1 MTRNRKEGIFM
12 KRRKAFAALT
22 AIMLCAAGAM
32 SGLTAQASYL
42 LDPEKIDG
50 EESYLA
56 SCYVVLDA
64 TDPST
69 DQMLFYNVGISYSAV
84 TKKTLFW
91 AGPTGIWNYATP
103 QEVRPYLFPSTYAP
117 GQKEVEVGDVLAF
130 HGNFSVLG
138 SYPGIIVSE
147 ENSPLADEPTYIEN
161 LGRYDELLHTE
172 ELVLTERT
180 EAGDELESDVSFTFE
195 SEEGKTYTFAEQP
208 AFCIDGLEPGA
219 TVKAITYLDTAVPM
233 EVLAATPLPAGD
245 PDEDGAVNSKDASAV
260 LRTAAQIG
268 AKNKPSLNLAQ
279 RKACDVNGD
288 GVVNA
293 NDASDILRY
302 AAYIGAKNPYRS
314 IQDFLAK

>member
-1 MTRNRKEGIFM
+1 MNKKKIVS
-12 KRRKAFAALT
+12 ALT

-32 SGLTAQASYL
+32 SGLTAQAEYL
-42 LDPEKIDG
+42 IDPDG
-50 EESYLA
+50 SHYGHANVVVDTAA
-56 SCYVVLDA
+56 SENLTNHFMLYDIVVVYATAKEGYVVYVNPVYASRSFLGE
-64 TDPST
+64 SE
-69 DQMLFYNVGISYSAV
+69 AV
-84 TKKTLFW
+84 
-91 AGPTGIWNYATP
+91 A
-103 QEVRPYLFPSTYAP
+103 
-117 GQKEVEVGDVLAF
+117 GDVLEF
-130 HGNFSVLG
+130 HNFMVEESRPGRYVLDPD
-138 SYPGIIVSE
+138 SAE
-147 ENSPLADEPTYIEN
+147 EAYVEN

-180 EAGDELESDVSFTFE
+180 EVGDELDSYVSLTFE

-208 AFCIDGLEPGA
+208 GFCIDGLEPGA

-233 EVLAATPLPAGD
+233 EVLAAQPLPAGD

-260 LRTAAQIG
+260 LRTASQIG

-302 AAYIGAKNPYRS
+302 AAYIGAKNPYMS
-314 IQDFLAK
+314 IPDFLAK